1 MERNTKFKNEN
12 ETTSKWK
19 ENNTY
24 YILKKSTFWSNC
36 IVFHSDDYCRNCK
49 SELIDNNSEL
59 AEFYED
65 PDIPELKGVFH
76 SAKFGRDI
84 LYTTKQQEIF
94 LQLAERKNDI
104 VSLVE
109 KPFLL
114 KYDGDLFQL
123 FCPDFLFFDSQGL
136 GRVVMLVSYN
146 KFATQETQNR
156 IIALKKYCQAKGLGY
171 IVIDLEK
178 NISFKWLTEKGQNRD
193 GWNNL
198 FEDSI
203 SAALAEK
210 RSHWLN
216 EEEILK
222 ICKETNGNL
231 MQLQLFSLIHQWL
244 YSPATPA
251 RKILLVGSEKD
262 GLADSSKIMGIYN
275 IKNWRKNEKGYKLP
289 SDSNDIVG
297 EVFLEKEIVKTCFDN
312 IIMVRKDEKYGIEN
326 SRGKI
331 ILPCV
336 FQKIDMAIDV
346 EENNV
351 FRIIFLGWSDKN
363 ILLIS
368 FDGENTTTEKQFE
381 LL

>member
-1 MERNTKFKNEN
+1 MKSNAKKNGTRE
-12 ETTSKWK
+12 WK

-24 YILKKSTFWSNC
+24 YILKKSTFWGNC
-36 IVFHSDDYCRNCK
+36 IVFHSVEYCSNCK
-49 SELIDNNSEL
+49 SELLDKNSAL
-59 AEFYED
+59 SEFYED
-65 PDIPELKGVFH
+65 PDVPELNGVFH
-76 SAKFGRDI
+76 SSKFGRDI
-84 LYTTKQQEIF
+84 PYTTKQQEIF
-94 LQLAERKNDI
+94 LRLAESKKD
-104 VSLVE
+104 VFFLVE
-109 KPFLL
+109 KPVLI
-114 KYDGDLFQL
+114 KYEGDLYQL
-123 FCPDFLFFDSQGL
+123 FCPDFLFFDSKGL
-136 GRVVMLVSYN
+136 GRIVMLVSSD
-146 KFATQETQNR
+146 KFATQEMQNK
-156 IIALKKYCQAKGLGY
+156 IIALKKYCQTKGLGY

-251 RKILLVGSEKD
+251 RKILLVGSGKD
-262 GLADSSKIMGIYN
+262 GLADSSQIIGRYN
-275 IKNWRKNEKGYKLP
+275 IKNWRINEKGYKLP

-297 EVFLEKEIVKTCFDN
+297 EVLLEKEIVKTCFDN
-312 IIMVRKDEKYGIEN
+312 ILMVRKDGKYGIEN